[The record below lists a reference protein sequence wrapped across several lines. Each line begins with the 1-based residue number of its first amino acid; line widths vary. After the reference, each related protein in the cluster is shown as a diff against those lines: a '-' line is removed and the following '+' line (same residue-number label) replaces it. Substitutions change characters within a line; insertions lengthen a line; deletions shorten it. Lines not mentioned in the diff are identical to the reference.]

1 MSLKIDRLAGLFLLM
16 AAAGCGASLLDLSR
30 RGDLNGVER
39 TLHRGSDVNARTVQ
53 GHSPLTLA
61 AREGHLDVVQAL
73 IRAGANLDV
82 RAWTLG
88 ARAGVR
94 THRHDFTRLSRERF
108 ANADSSGPQSTFM
121 AERTR
126 SRSGW
131 VLRDGKTALM
141 LAAQRGHRDIVE
153 VLIQAGA
160 NVHETSGG
168 EIVTRARAS
177 YEDYHAY
184 SAARSRPPGGGA
196 ASEPE
201 YRPDDKR
208 RPDDPGRS
216 HYPVDYA
223 YPKRPFWSP
232 GGKTALDFAYENG
245 HSDVVDLLLEAG
257 ARKRESG
264 SK

>member
-1 MSLKIDRLAGLFLLM
+1 MSNTFKPLALLFALM
-16 AAAGCGASLLDLSR
+16 GVWGCSASLMEISQ
-30 RGDLNGVER
+30 RGDLQAVR
-39 TLHRGSDVNARTVQ
+39 RSLHRGSDVNARTVQ

-73 IRAGANLDV
+73 IQAGANLDV

-94 THRHDFTRLSRERF
+94 THRHDFTGLSREQF
-108 ANADSSGPQSTFM
+108 ANADSSGPQSRFM

-126 SRSGW
+126 SRSSW
-131 VLRDGKTALM
+131 VLRDGKTAMM

-153 VLIQAGA
+153 ALIQAGA

-177 YEDYHAY
+177 YEDFHAY
-184 SAARSRPPGGGA
+184 SAGTSRPSGGTA
-196 ASEPE
+196 APEPE

-208 RPDDPGRS
+208 GPDDPGRS

-223 YPKRPFWSP
+223 YPKRPYWSP
-232 GGKTALDFAYENG
+232 GGKTALDFARENG

-257 ARKRESG
+257 ARMRESN
-264 SK
+264 SN